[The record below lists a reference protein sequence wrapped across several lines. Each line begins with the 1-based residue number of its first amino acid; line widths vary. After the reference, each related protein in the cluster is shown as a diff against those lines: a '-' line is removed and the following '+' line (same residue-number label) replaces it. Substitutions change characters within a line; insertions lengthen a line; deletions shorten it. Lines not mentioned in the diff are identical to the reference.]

1 MGMPTWALTV
11 RTVQK
16 FLSITEVAD
25 KTGLSLNTVKAYSQI
40 PGRLPEADA
49 MIGRTR
55 GWLPET
61 IDAWMVRRPR

>member
-1 MGMPTWALTV
+1 MPVRALTV
-11 RTVQK
+11 RAVQK

-25 KTGLSLNTVKAYSQI
+25 KTGLSINTVKAYSQI

-61 IDAWMVRRPR
+61 IDGWMERRGAH